1 MTLREALAAGTAILD
16 KSQVSSPR
24 LSAEVLLSHCLGV
37 ERPYLYAHDRDEMVA
52 AHLDAYRSML
62 DRKSAGE
69 PLQHITGTQEFFG
82 RAFRVNSTVL
92 IPRPETELVVETVCE
107 LNEWARA
114 RIVDVGTG
122 SGCIG
127 VTLAL
132 EIPDAKVFAVD
143 VSPEG
148 LGVARHNAVE
158 LGAEVALAAVDVL
171 DAIGGVFEFV
181 VSNPPYVACGDYP
194 SLQKEVRNYEPH
206 VALFAPD
213 DTLSVYRK
221 LIPQAKER
229 LIGGGHLVVEIGFA
243 LEEGVRKL
251 FGEDWELLPTRTDLQ
266 GIPRVVAARKVGK

>member
-1 MTLREALAAGTAILD
+1 MTLREAIAAGTAILD
-16 KSQVSSPR
+16 KSQISSPR

-37 ERPYLYAHDRDEMVA
+37 ERPYLYSHDRDEMGP

-69 PLQHITGTQEFFG
+69 PLQHITGIQEFFG
-82 RAFRVNSTVL
+82 RSFEVNSSVL
-92 IPRPETELVVETVCE
+92 IPRPETELVIETVCD
-107 LNEWARA
+107 LNEWAGA
-114 RIVDVGTG
+114 RIVDMGTG

-132 EIPDAKVFAVD
+132 EIPDAQVFAID

-148 LGVARHNAVE
+148 LGVARHNAAE

-171 DAIGGVFEFV
+171 DAVGGLFEFV
-181 VSNPPYVACGDYP
+181 VSNPPYVARGDYH

-213 DTLSVYRK
+213 DTLSVYRAVRRFG
-221 LIPQAKER
+221 LPRPPSSPRPSAGLR
-229 LIGGGHLVVEIGFA
+229 LPDSSPRHTIG
-243 LEEGVRKL
+243 
-251 FGEDWELLPTRTDLQ
+251 
-266 GIPRVVAARKVGK
+266 